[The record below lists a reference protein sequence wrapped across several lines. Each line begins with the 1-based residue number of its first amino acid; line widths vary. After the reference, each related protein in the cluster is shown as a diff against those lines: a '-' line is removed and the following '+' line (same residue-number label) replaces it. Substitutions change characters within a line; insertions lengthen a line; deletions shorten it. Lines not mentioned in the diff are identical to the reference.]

1 MQIPLLPGLQ
11 SVVMVIPCFQLT
23 EPSGVGYFAAIA
35 MLNSKVIV

>member
-1 MQIPLLPGLQ
+1 MQVLLFPCLQ
-11 SVVMVIPCFQLT
+11 FMVMQVALFKLT